1 MFGKLTIAL
10 RLTLGFGLFFV
21 MLLASVVLG
30 LNRLETIENMMERIV
45 TKDWRKTVL
54 VNDAID
60 LMNTNARETFLLFM
74 TKDRAVVKQRIAENV
89 KTITAKLEELEKL
102 LYKPEGKA
110 MLAEIREKRKTYV
123 NSFLNVGKL
132 LDAGQDAEATRV
144 MTAETVPALDAL
156 LASVDKLIKIQ
167 GQILEDTGQE
177 TRDIYAWSRNVL
189 ILFLAVMAVVAVIL
203 ATWIIRAVTRPLGAE
218 PDDAKAIVARI
229 AQGDLTQEIAL
240 RQGDSDSLL
249 AAMRHM
255 QTSLRKLIG
264 ELKANADG
272 VASAAHQLSSAS
284 EQLAIG
290 TAQQSEAA
298 SSMAAAVEEMT
309 VSINHVSDSANEA
322 RQVTDE
328 TGEQSNNGKR
338 VIQDTVAE
346 MKEISRT
353 VAEASETIHA
363 VGENSQKIS
372 SIVQVIKD
380 VADQTNLLALN
391 AAIEAARAGE
401 QGRGFAV
408 VADEVRKLAERTAQA
423 TTEIGDMINAVQSS
437 AQAAVG
443 TMQQAVARVE
453 GGVEMANRAGES
465 MSGISDG
472 AERVVSAVNEISS
485 ALKEQSVA
493 SNEIA
498 SNVERIAQMSE
509 ENSAAT
515 REAADTAR
523 QLEALAVG
531 TRTAVSQF
539 RV

>member
-10 RLTLGFGLFFV
+10 RLTLGFSLFFV
-21 MLLASVVLG
+21 LLVAAVALG
-30 LNRLETIENMMERIV
+30 LNRLAAVDAMIDRII
-45 TKDWRKTVL
+45 TLDWRKTVL
-54 VNDAID
+54 ANDAID
-60 LMNTNARETFLLFM
+60 LMNANARETYLLFHVQ
-74 TKDRAVVKQRIAENV
+74 DRAPVRQRIAANV
-89 KTITAKLEELEKL
+89 QAITAKLEELDKL
-102 LYKPEGKA
+102 LYLPQGKA
-110 MLAEIREKRKTYV
+110 ALADIREKRKAYV
-123 NSFLNVGKL
+123 GSFQGVSKL
-132 LDAGQDAEATRV
+132 LDADKDADAARQ

-156 LASVDKLIKIQ
+156 LTSVNALIQVQ
-167 GQILEDTGQE
+167 GKILEDTGAASHA
-177 TRDIYAWSRNVL
+177 TYVVARNIL
-189 ILFLAVMAVVAVIL
+189 IAFLAVAAL
-203 ATWIIRAVTRPLGAE
+203 AALLAALWIIRSVTRPLGGE
-218 PDDAKAIVARI
+218 PDEAKAAVARI
-229 AQGDLTQEIAL
+229 AQGDLTAEIAL
-240 RQGDSDSLL
+240 KPGDEESLL
-249 AAMRHM
+249 AALKRM
-255 QTSLRKLIG
+255 QANLRKMIG

-309 VSINHVSDSANEA
+309 VSINHVSDSAHEA
-322 RQVTDE
+322 RQVTGE

-423 TTEIGDMINAVQSS
+423 TTEIGDMIGAVQSS

-443 TMQQAVARVE
+443 TMQQAVSRVE

-472 AERVVSAVNEISS
+472 AERVVSAVNDISS

-498 SNVERIAQMSE
+498 SNVEKIAQMSE

-523 QLEALAVG
+523 QLEALAVD